1 MEIDIEE
8 KIFKLVD
15 NKLQGRVED
24 KVDDRMRKSM
34 DSFHSEVTHSMDDK
48 VKFLQSGVSE
58 CIQIERRKNN
68 IVIHGVLESD
78 REDKDIVYDI
88 LGKGLKVDPTRYVDE
103 VSRIGQRKEKVRPI
117 RLKVKSFEG
126 KNELL
131 RRAKMLKDTGYE
143 KVFL

>member
-1 MEIDIEE
+1 M
-8 KIFKLVD
+8 
-15 NKLQGRVED
+15 
-24 KVDDRMRKSM
+24 
-34 DSFHSEVTHSMDDK
+34 
-48 VKFLQSGVSE
+48 
-58 CIQIERRKNN
+58 
-68 IVIHGVLESD
+68 LESD

-143 KVFL
+143 KVFLQPDLTIKQQELDKQLRDELKRLRVSGETNVRIKSGKIIKIDEGGQFKIMYQKGRF